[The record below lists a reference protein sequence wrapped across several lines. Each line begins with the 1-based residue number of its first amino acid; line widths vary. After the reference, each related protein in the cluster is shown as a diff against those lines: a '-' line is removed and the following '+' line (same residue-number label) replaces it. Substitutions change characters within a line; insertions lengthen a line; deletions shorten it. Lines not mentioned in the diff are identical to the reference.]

1 MPHAKYFLKSRSAY
15 AGTGS
20 TTQSAPASSQPAPH
34 QRLIH
39 TNPHSAAYAISTAQD
54 CHPKV
59 WSNSSSG
66 IGAAS
71 TRALCNNR
79 SFPASAVRRSVYSNS
94 SSGIDS
100 KTASKAANCCRF
112 IYASGEPANAIAGA
126 AVGSP
131 TYTSV
136 CRTVAAYVVSS
147 VVKRV
152 CIGVAHGVPRE

>member
-1 MPHAKYFLKSRSAY
+1 MRVASGQCIMPATRIWQTIPLTASR
-15 AGTGS
+15 
-20 TTQSAPASSQPAPH
+20 

-39 TNPHSAAYAISTAQD
+39 TNPRSAAYAISTAQD
-54 CHPKV
+54 YYPNV
-59 WSNSSSG
+59 WLNSSSG
-66 IGAAS
+66 FGSAS
-71 TRALCNNR
+71 TPTSCNNL

-112 IYASGEPANAIAGA
+112 IYTSGEPASAITGA

-131 TYTSV
+131 AYTSV

-147 VVKRV
+147 VVKRI